1 MRPRLTSTTAGLAVG
16 ITAAV
21 AMACALGAYLY
32 SVHHFDTLLASARDA
47 AAAQGAL
54 IRDALEHE
62 MMEND
67 RTLIR
72 RMVEDFGRQ
81 PRVLSVMLLDRRGAA
96 RFSSGPAADATEL
109 ALGSPTCQACHR
121 LPPEQRG
128 ASHVIETRNG
138 TALRTVVP
146 FRNRPGCHGCHD
158 PRHAINGILLM
169 DVDVGELRAAMHR
182 DLRWLVAGTAGVAL
196 LLIGLV
202 AGVVRLVVL
211 RRLQRFETT
220 ARLIAGGDLER
231 RVPAAGSDTI
241 AWLAREFNTMADSMT
256 SLVDQVRHQHERLE
270 RVINGIDDGI
280 VVVDARRRVIA
291 ANAAFLERLA
301 HEREQVVG
309 RCCRDVASAMCTPR
323 ECPTLACL
331 REGRRQVR
339 IFQRRREDGTLASEE
354 VHASPIFGPD
364 GRPELVVEVWRD
376 ISERRAAEARMA
388 ESHRLASLGML
399 ASGFSH
405 ELNTPL
411 ATVLTCVE
419 GILRDV
425 HAGTRSDAEAVR
437 IAEAAAI
444 AREQI
449 LRCRSITQ
457 HFLRLSRGQASSG
470 GPVDVEAAVDAVVR
484 LVVPTARARA
494 VTVRVDPIPPGLHVR
509 ADEAELQHAL
519 VNLLLNAI
527 QASRPGGTVTLAV
540 DAGDTVRLRVSDQ
553 GCGIAAEDL
562 GRIFEPFFSLR
573 PGGTGLG
580 LFLALSFVRRWG
592 GDIRVTS
599 TPGAG
604 STFDVILPASA
615 ARDTARETPASRG
628 IQGHAAA
635 RR

>member
-21 AMACALGAYLY
+21 GTACALGAYLY

-81 PRVLSVMLLDRRGAA
+81 PRVLSVMLLDRRGTA

-109 ALGSPTCQACHR
+109 APGSPTCQACHR

-146 FRNRPGCHGCHD
+146 FRNRPGCHRCHD

-202 AGVVRLVVL
+202 GGVVRVAVL

-231 RVPAAGSDTI
+231 RVPAGGSDTI
-241 AWLAREFNTMADSMT
+241 SWLAHEFNAMADSMAG
-256 SLVDQVRHQHERLE
+256 LVTQVRQQHERLE
-270 RVINGIDDGI
+270 RVLNGIDDGI
-280 VVVDARRRVIA
+280 VVLDARRRVVA
-291 ANAAFLERLA
+291 ANGAFLERLA
-301 HEREQVVG
+301 HGPEQVLG
-309 RCCRDVASAMCTPR
+309 CACRELASAMCTSCD
-323 ECPTLACL
+323 CPTLACL

-339 IFQRRREDGTLASEE
+339 IFQRRKDDGTLASEE
-354 VHASPIFGPD
+354 VHASPIFGAD
-364 GRPELVVEVWRD
+364 GEVELVVEVWRD

-388 ESHRLASLGML
+388 ESHRLASLGVL

-419 GILRDV
+419 GILREV
-425 HAGTRSDAEAVR
+425 RSGSGSDPRAAR
-437 IAEAAAI
+437 IAETAAV

-457 HFLRLSRGQASSG
+457 HFLRLSRGQPSSG
-470 GPVDVEAAVDAVVR
+470 SVVNVEAAVQAVTR
-484 LVVPTARARA
+484 LVAPTARDQSVA
-494 VTVRVDPIPPGLHVR
+494 VQVEPVPAGLHVR

-527 QASRPGGTVTLAV
+527 QASSPGGVVTVTV
-540 DAGDTVRLRVSDQ
+540 TGGDPVHVRVADQ
-553 GCGIAAEDL
+553 GCGIAAEHL
-562 GRIFEPFFSLR
+562 GRIFEPFFGLR

-592 GDIRVTS
+592 GDIRVAS

-604 STFDVILPASA
+604 STFDLMLPAVA
-615 ARDTARETPASRG
+615 ARDASAETPLGRG
-628 IQGHAAA
+628 IPHHAPA
-635 RR
+635 R